1 MLIAAPPHIE
11 WRLIAIKKLFLVVA
25 ADSSHWR
32 SRSESTLC
40 PQTVSSTDLSCCAL
54 HEWPVFPP
62 RGGTDDFAIAAFSLL
77 RARAARIPNSQ
88 IGLTAAIRS
97 FAAFVDLTSH

>member
-1 MLIAAPPHIE
+1 
-11 WRLIAIKKLFLVVA
+11 
-25 ADSSHWR
+25 
-32 SRSESTLC
+32 
-40 PQTVSSTDLSCCAL
+40 L

-88 IGLTAAIRS
+88 IGLEAAVRC
-97 FAAFVDLTSH
+97 